1 MWKSM
6 SDLTE
11 THSAAWENDEARVDV
26 LFSAAGV
33 ATNIAMLSKFSG
45 RILLADVGDGTLRD
59 LLFQGSLDF
68 VNELNLIIITHGHFD
83 HMGGLFSLLGFLRML
98 KRSAPLDILIPKGC
112 KEVSSTVKTFKDSYC
127 DTLPFQIRVQEM
139 GHDSEFHTDFFHVRS
154 LEVEHYGLENAT
166 GDDVLMPAL
175 GYRVSIGKSVI
186 AFTGDSRMCPVLEEV
201 VKEADLALIEATAGT
216 SFEADLKAHLSDG
229 EAQQLGSLAKNHLL
243 IHRIAKIES

>member
-1 MWKSM
+1 MN
-6 SDLTE
+6 DLNK

-26 LFSAAGV
+26 LFSVAGV
-33 ATNIAMLSKFSG
+33 ATNIAMVSKSSG

-59 LLFQGSLDF
+59 LLSQGSLDF

-83 HMGGLFSLLGFLRML
+83 HMGGLYSLLGFLRML
-98 KRSAPLDILIPKGC
+98 KRPTPLDILIPKGC
-112 KEVSSTVKTFKDSYC
+112 KEVSSTVRTFKDSYC

-154 LEVEHYGLENAT
+154 LEVEHYGSENAT

-175 GYRVSIGKSVI
+175 GYRVSIGESVI

-201 VKEADLALIEATAGT
+201 VKGADLALIEATKGT
-216 SFEADLKAHLSDG
+216 GDEVDLKVHLTED
-229 EAQQLGSLAKNHLL
+229 EAKQLGSLAKNHLL
-243 IHRIAKIES
+243 IHRIPKIES